1 MQLSTVTSRM
11 RSMSPATSVEPA
23 CSNFTS
29 AALGW
34 MVAAAKDGGCASVL
48 HTPVPRRRQT
58 AVPQIVQRMIRC
70 IPHCYG
76 RNGAVVPQNFIC
88 RNPVPRASR
97 DKLGVTMPT
106 KKELLKTPIRH
117 IDIAKYNVVP
127 LVDAMAS
134 MAYSSRD
141 TARAASI
148 YEMML
153 RDSDCGVILC
163 LAGSLISAGL
173 QKFFVDMVRN
183 NMVDAIVSTGAN
195 IVDQGFF
202 EALGFNH
209 YIAGDEY
216 KYGNGD
222 GELRELMIDRIYD
235 TFIDEEEL
243 RICDETTEKII
254 NGLEPRAYSSR
265 EIIREM
271 GAYLE
276 REGRTPAKGNA
287 DSIVLAAYET
297 GVPIFC
303 PAFSDCSAGFGF
315 VAHQHARRGKPV
327 VSIDSAKDFYE
338 LTQLKI
344 ANPTTGLLMIGGGV
358 PKNFAQD
365 IVVAAEILGVEASMH
380 KYAIQITVADAR
392 DGALSGSTLKEA
404 SSWGKV
410 DTTFEQMVY
419 SEATLALPLVAGYAY
434 HKKAFAARTGKRFAR
449 VLEPVTA

>member
-1 MQLSTVTSRM
+1 MEGAEFHGMAILLCENLLNLQPGTRL
-11 RSMSPATSVEPA
+11 PP
-23 CSNFTS
+23 
-29 AALGW
+29 L
-34 MVAAAKDGGCASVL
+34 
-48 HTPVPRRRQT
+48 
-58 AVPQIVQRMIRC
+58 
-70 IPHCYG
+70 
-76 RNGAVVPQNFIC
+76 GAVD
-88 RNPVPRASR
+88 S
-97 DKLGVTMPT
+97 KVTMPT

-134 MAYSSRD
+134 MAYTSRD

-153 RDSDCGVILC
+153 RDHDCGVILC

-173 QKFFVDMVRN
+173 QKLFVDLIRN

-195 IVDQGFF
+195 IVDQDFF
-202 EALGFNH
+202 EALGFRH
-209 YIAGDEY
+209 YVAGDEY

-243 RICDETTEKII
+243 RICDETTEKIF
-254 NGLEPRAYSSR
+254 NSLEPRPYSSR

-271 GAYLE
+271 GAYLD
-276 REGRTPAKGNA
+276 REGRTPAGGNA
-287 DSIVLAAYET
+287 DSIIFAAYEK

-315 VAHQHARRGKPV
+315 VAHQHARRGKPM

-365 IVVAAEILGVEASMH
+365 IVVAAEILGVDAPMH
-380 KYAIQITVADAR
+380 KYAIQVTVADSR

-410 DTTFEQMVY
+410 DTTYEQMVY
-419 SEATLALPLVAGYAY
+419 AEATLALPLIAGYAL
-434 HKKAFAARTGKRFAR
+434 HKGAAEGRSGKNWTETLAR
-449 VLEPVTA
+449 VAEPVSA